1 MITIRKT
8 VLLCLCSI
16 FSFQVLASNL
26 DSATS
31 FALPHTHKVAMK
43 SPSGISYE
51 LVITLPAS
59 YKDSADKRY
68 PVLYYTDAQW
78 DAPLLNS
85 IYSDLE
91 FDRAIPEMVMVGIT
105 YSGEKPNYTLLRTKD
120 YTPTKDKSFERDSGG
135 GPAFLKFIKESI
147 IPKVETEYRIDS
159 SQRAIAG
166 WSFGGLFALYAMYS
180 EPQLFKRC
188 IAVSPATQWHKGYIN
203 QLDDEFFKSNNKLN
217 ARLFISYAQKENAEF
232 AASVAAL
239 QRKLENRKTPQ
250 LQLMNYS
257 VENMRHAGAKAAAY
271 AQGLA
276 WVWADIKL

>member
-1 MITIRKT
+1 MITIRKA
-8 VLLCLCSI
+8 VPLCLCWI
-16 FSFQVLASNL
+16 FSIQALASDP
-26 DSATS
+26 DSVTS
-31 FALPHTHKVAMK
+31 FALPNTQKVTMK
-43 SPSGISYE
+43 SPSGIGYE

-59 YKDSADKRY
+59 YKNSADKRY

-91 FDRAIPEMVMVGIT
+91 FDRTIPEMMMVGIS

-120 YTPTKDKSFERDSGG
+120 YTPTNDKSFERDSGG
-135 GPAFLKFIKESI
+135 GPAFLKFIKESV

-159 SQRAIAG
+159 NRRAIAG

-180 EPQLFKRC
+180 EPELFKRC
-188 IAVSPATQWHKGYIN
+188 VAISPATQWHREYIS
-203 QLDDEFFKSNNKLN
+203 QLDDEFFKSNKTLN
-217 ARLFISYAQKENAEF
+217 VRLFISYAQNENAEF
-232 AASVAAL
+232 VASVAGF
-239 QRKLENRKTPQ
+239 QNKLENRKMPQ

-257 VENMRHAGAKAAAY
+257 VENMRHAGAKASAY

-276 WVWADIKL
+276 WVWADIKP

>member
-1 MITIRKT
+1 MINIKKA

-16 FSFQVLASNL
+16 FSFQVLASNF

-31 FALPHTHKVAMK
+31 FALPLTHKVVMN
-43 SPSGISYE
+43 SPSGIVYE

-59 YKDSADKRY
+59 YKNSTDKRY

-105 YSGEKPNYTLLRTKD
+105 YSGEIPNYTLLRTKD
-120 YTPTKDKSFERDSGG
+120 YTPTKDEGFERDSGG